1 MSWLGM
7 LVVDCVLGV
16 QGNPRLHLQE
26 KQKKKTPP
34 RNKGPGDV
42 DLVATLDCILP
53 EVRSPLSGEHC
64 SVPPVFL
71 FFLEVGSS
79 SGNTVRELGSL

>member
-1 MSWLGM
+1 M

-42 DLVATLDCILP
+42 NLVAILACTLP
-53 EVRSPLSGEHC
+53 EVRSSLSGEHC
-64 SVPPVFL
+64 SVPLVFL
-71 FFLEVGSS
+71 FFL
-79 SGNTVRELGSL
+79 